1 MLILFFIS
9 NITFY
14 SVYWWQH
21 DKTVEQSFLKLKS
34 EYQIVFFMMNTLKC
48 WYFVTR
54 SRVSIGH
61 RSLFLVPN
69 WLINS
74 HFLKQ
79 ANENKLKRSSIS
91 VRQHPLT
98 FHSQKTNKIINENIS
113 YLNPQ
118 LRTTNPPMSRDEHGA
133 LKVRKH
139 TSCGT
144 ETCMLR
150 C

>member
-1 MLILFFIS
+1 
-9 NITFY
+9 
-14 SVYWWQH
+14 
-21 DKTVEQSFLKLKS
+21 
-34 EYQIVFFMMNTLKC
+34 MMNTLKC

-61 RSLFLVPN
+61 RSLFLIPN

-79 ANENKLKRSSIS
+79 ANENKLKQSIS
-91 VRQHPLT
+91 ALT
-98 FHSQKTNKIINENIS
+98 FHSQKANKTINESIS

-118 LRTTNPPMSRDEHGA
+118 LRTTNPPMSCDNHSA

-144 ETCMLR
+144 ETARTSKLKSYLHVKMFNLVFWIKIWYFLLFLWQH
-150 C
+150 